1 MSSQKTTEST
11 QSTIQHPDL
20 RCSKNYKP
28 WIWTLVVM
36 AIVTVVWALYEG
48 SQQEGYVNN
57 FLTKGQK
64 ANNAG
69 TAVALPVA
77 GTSDVVPVAQAPGAV
92 GDVQTSYHSIIDSV
106 RPAVV
111 SIDAAM
117 KNVPTAAN
125 QGMVDPN
132 PNDVAF
138 TKIGSGVI
146 IDPRGYVLSSYHVIA
161 GAEALKATIYGP
173 GGAKEYPLKMVKGD
187 LRSDMALLRIQGTGP
202 FPHAALGNSDA
213 ARTGD
218 MVLTIGSPF
227 GFEQTVTSG
236 MISSRNRTLQVGDT
250 VYENLI
256 QTDSSINRGSSGGP
270 MLNVR
275 GEVIGINTAIFAP
288 TGVFNGI
295 GFAIPI
301 NRAADLVGGVIDFG
315 NQAPAIGGGQLVA
328 WANQGR
334 QVGNAFRLPGGKMI
348 AAPHGPLGKC
358 LDCHPQ
364 LGEGAGGVGGGA
376 AATPVA
382 YNAATNNFTL
392 PSGQVITPP
401 HTPRGNCLNCHP
413 QIVQQGG
420 VKINADP
427 FLQNG
432 RGMAA
437 NADPFLLN
445 NQGMVVNTDPFL
457 QQMNNRGGLPVN
469 VDPFLQQRN
478 GLGAHVNT
486 DPLLQQQNGFGA
498 HVNTDP
504 LLRQQNG
511 FGAHV
516 NTDPFLQQRNAAGT
530 QVNADPPLQQQT
542 LFGIPIGAGAGRGK
556 GLFGWAKGGPATGN
570 GQYIAAGQP
579 VVFTDPTMGIALVDA
594 DDLVCKQAGMLH
606 PEGVLVTGVAQ
617 GGPAALAGIQRG
629 DILLRIAGRKILNT
643 ANLNKLLASGNI
655 GRRFDV
661 LLVRNGARQD
671 VRVKTAPQGQKAPTA
686 QQGAAAFQWPLGA
699 TVTPILPAFTT
710 ITKTGVYVQN
720 SGGLLAA
727 NGLKNGDII
736 KGINGAQVED
746 LESFIKATKRVD
758 SRRGFTLDVIRS
770 GNSMFL
776 TVKG

>member
-11 QSTIQHPDL
+11 KSTIQQPDH

-36 AIVTVVWALYEG
+36 AIVTLVWALYEG

-57 FLTKGQK
+57 FLNKGQK

-69 TAVALPVA
+69 SAVALPVA
-77 GTSDVVPVAQAPGAV
+77 GVSEVVPVAQAPGAV
-92 GDVQTSYHSIIDSV
+92 GDVQTSYHSIIDAV
-106 RPAVV
+106 RPAVI

-117 KNVPTAAN
+117 KIAPTAAN

-132 PNDVAF
+132 NPNDVAF
-138 TKIGSGVI
+138 NKIGSGVI

-161 GAEALKATIYGP
+161 GAEALKATLYGP

-187 LRSDMALLRIQGTGP
+187 LRSDMALLRIQGAGP

-301 NRAADLVGGVIDFG
+301 NRAAELVGGVIDFG
-315 NQAPAIGGGQLVA
+315 NQTPAVGAGQLVA
-328 WANQGR
+328 WASQGR

-348 AAPHGPLGKC
+348 IAPHGPLGKC

-364 LGEGAGGVGGGA
+364 LGEGAGVA

-382 YNAATNNFTL
+382 YNPASNSFTL

-427 FLQNG
+427 FL
-432 RGMAA
+432 
-437 NADPFLLN
+437 LN

-457 QQMNNRGGLPVN
+457 QQMNNRGGVPVN
-469 VDPFLQQRN
+469 VDPFLQQQN
-478 GLGAHVNT
+478 GFGAHVNT

-504 LLRQQNG
+504 LLQQQNG

-516 NTDPFLQQRNAAGT
+516 N
-530 QVNADPPLQQQT
+530 ADPPMQQQT

-579 VVFTDPTMGIALVDA
+579 ALFIEPLLGVSIIDA
-594 DDLVCKQAGMLH
+594 DDVVCRQAGMLH
-606 PEGVLVTGVAQ
+606 PEGVLVMGVSP
-617 GGPAALAGIQRG
+617 GGPAAVAGIQRG
-629 DILLRIAGRKILNT
+629 DILLRIAGRKVLNT
-643 ANLNKLLASGNI
+643 VTLNKLIASGKLN
-655 GRRFDV
+655 RRFDV
-661 LLVRNGARQD
+661 LLARNGTRQD
-671 VRVKTAPQGQKAPTA
+671 VRVKTGTAAQGQAAPGAA
-686 QQGAAAFQWPLGA
+686 QQAAGVFQWPLGA
-699 TVTPILPAFTT
+699 SITPVLPAFSA
-710 ITKTGVYVQN
+710 ITKTGVYVQS

-736 KGINGAQVED
+736 KGINGAQIED
-746 LESFIKATKRVD
+746 LETFIKATKRVD

>member
-11 QSTIQHPDL
+11 QSTIQHPDH

-36 AIVTVVWALYEG
+36 ALVTLVWALYEG

-69 TAVALPVA
+69 SAEALPVA
-77 GTSDVVPVAQAPGAV
+77 GIANVMPVAQAPGAV
-92 GDVQTSYHSIIDSV
+92 GDVQTSYHSIIDAV
-106 RPAVV
+106 RPAVI

-125 QGMVDPN
+125 QGMIDPN

-138 TKIGSGVI
+138 NKIGSGVI

-161 GAEALKATIYGP
+161 GAEALKATLYGP

-187 LRSDMALLRIQGTGP
+187 LRTDMALLRIQGTGP

-315 NQAPAIGGGQLVA
+315 NQTPAIGGGQLVA
-328 WANQGR
+328 WASQGR

-348 AAPHGPLGKC
+348 TAPHGPLGKC

-364 LGEGAGGVGGGA
+364 LGEGVGVGA

-392 PSGQVITPP
+392 PGGQVITPP

-432 RGMAA
+432 QGMAVNTDPFLQQMNNRGGVA
-437 NADPFLLN
+437 VNVDPFLRQQNGLGAHVNADPFLLN

-457 QQMNNRGGLPVN
+457 QQ
-469 VDPFLQQRN
+469 
-478 GLGAHVNT
+478 
-486 DPLLQQQNGFGA
+486 QNGM
-498 HVNTDP
+498 
-504 LLRQQNG
+504 
-511 FGAHV
+511 
-516 NTDPFLQQRNAAGT
+516 GT
-530 QVNADPPLQQQT
+530 HVNADPPLQQQT

-556 GLFGWAKGGPATGN
+556 GLFGRMLGGPATGN

-579 VVFTDPTMGIALVDA
+579 VVFTDPTMGVALIDA
-594 DDLVCKQAGMLH
+594 DDIVCRQAGMLH

-629 DILLRIAGRKILNT
+629 DILLRIAGRKILDT
-643 ANLNKLLASGNI
+643 ANLNKLLASGKI

-671 VRVKTAPQGQKAPTA
+671 VRVKTAPQGQKAPGPV
-686 QQGAAAFQWPLGA
+686 QQGAAVFQWPLGA

-710 ITKTGVYVQN
+710 ITKTGVYVQS

-736 KGINGAQVED
+736 KGINGVQVED
-746 LESFIKATKRVD
+746 LESFIKATKRAD

-776 TVKG
+776 AVKG

>member
-11 QSTIQHPDL
+11 QSTVQQPDH

-57 FLTKGQK
+57 FLNKGQK
-64 ANNAG
+64 ANNAAS
-69 TAVALPVA
+69 AVALPVA
-77 GTSDVVPVAQAPGAV
+77 GTSPYVVPVAQAPGAV
-92 GDVQTSYHSIIDSV
+92 GDVQTSYHSIIDAV
-106 RPAVV
+106 RPAVI
-111 SIDAAM
+111 SIEAAM

-125 QGMVDPN
+125 QGMIDPN

-138 TKIGSGVI
+138 NKIGSGVI

-161 GAEALKATIYGP
+161 GAEALKATLYSP

-187 LRSDMALLRIQGTGP
+187 LRSDMALLRIQGAGP

-218 MVLTIGSPF
+218 MVLTVGSPF

-270 MLNVR
+270 MINVR

-315 NQAPAIGGGQLVA
+315 NQTPAIGGGQLVA

-364 LGEGAGGVGGGA
+364 LGEGVGGA

-382 YNAATNNFTL
+382 YNAGSNTFTL

-427 FLQNG
+427 FL
-432 RGMAA
+432 
-437 NADPFLLN
+437 LN

-457 QQMNNRGGLPVN
+457 QQMNNPGTPVN

-498 HVNTDP
+498 HVN
-504 LLRQQNG
+504 
-511 FGAHV
+511 
-516 NTDPFLQQRNAAGT
+516 
-530 QVNADPPLQQQT
+530 ADPPLQQQT
-542 LFGIPIGAGAGRGK
+542 LFGIPIGAGAGRGM
-556 GLFGWAKGGPATGN
+556 GLFGRTFGGPATGN
-570 GQYIAAGQP
+570 GQFTAAGQP
-579 VVFTDPTMGIALVDA
+579 ALFTEPLLGVAIIDA
-594 DDLVCKQAGMLH
+594 DDVVCRQAGMLH
-606 PEGVLVTGVAQ
+606 PEGVLVMGVSQ
-617 GGPAALAGIQRG
+617 GGPAAVAGIQRG
-629 DILLRIAGRKILNT
+629 DILLRIAGRKVLNT
-643 ANLNKLLASGNI
+643 ATLNKLIASGKL

-661 LLVRNGARQD
+661 LLVRNGSRQD
-671 VRVKTAPQGQKAPTA
+671 VRVKTAPQGQPAPTA
-686 QQGAAAFQWPLGA
+686 GQQAAGAFQWPLGA
-699 TVTPILPAFTT
+699 SITPILPAFSA
-710 ITKTGVYVQN
+710 ITKTGVYVQS
-720 SGGLLAA
+720 SGGILAA
-727 NGLKNGDII
+727 NGLKSGDII
-736 KGINGAQVED
+736 KGINGAQIED
-746 LESFIKATKRVD
+746 LETFIKATKRVD

>member
-11 QSTIQHPDL
+11 KSTIQQPDH

-28 WIWTLVVM
+28 WIWALVVM
-36 AIVTVVWALYEG
+36 AIVTLVWALYEG

-57 FLTKGQK
+57 FLNRGQSAQK
-64 ANNAG
+64 ETAQNSASSAS
-69 TAVALPVA
+69 AVALPVA
-77 GTSDVVPVAQAPGAV
+77 GTANGVQVAQAPGAV

-106 RPAVV
+106 RPAVI

-117 KNVPTAAN
+117 KNTPTAAN
-125 QGMVDPN
+125 QGMIDPL

-138 TKIGSGVI
+138 NKIGSGVI

-161 GAEALKATIYGP
+161 GAEALKATLYGP

-315 NQAPAIGGGQLVA
+315 NMTPAIGGGQLVA
-328 WANQGR
+328 WTSQGR
-334 QVGNAFRLPGGKMI
+334 QVGNAFRLPGGKII

-364 LGEGAGGVGGGA
+364 LGETPATPAAPGA
-376 AATPVA
+376 AVATPVA
-382 YNAATNNFTL
+382 YNAGSNTFTL

-401 HTPRGNCLNCHP
+401 HQPRGNCLNCHP

-432 RGMAA
+432 QAMPV

-445 NQGMVVNTDPFL
+445 NQGMIVN
-457 QQMNNRGGLPVN
+457 
-469 VDPFLQQRN
+469 
-478 GLGAHVNT
+478 A
-486 DPLLQQQNGFGA
+486 DPLLQQQTPMGA
-498 HVNTDP
+498 H
-504 LLRQQNG
+504 
-511 FGAHV
+511 
-516 NTDPFLQQRNAAGT
+516 
-530 QVNADPPLQQQT
+530 VNADPPLQQQT
-542 LFGIPIGAGAGRGK
+542 LFGIPIGAGAGRAK
-556 GLFGWAKGGPATGN
+556 GLFGRTLGGPATGN

-579 VVFTDPTMGIALVDA
+579 VLYTDLTMGLALVDA
-594 DDLVCKQAGMLH
+594 DDIVCKQAGLLH
-606 PEGVLVTGVAQ
+606 PEGVLVTAVAQ

-643 ANLNKLLASGNI
+643 ATLNNIITSGKL
-655 GRRFDV
+655 GRRYDV
-661 LLVRNGARQD
+661 LLARNGTRQD
-671 VRVKTAPQGQKAPTA
+671 VRVKTAPQGQKAP
-686 QQGAAAFQWPLGA
+686 QPGAAPFKWPLGA
-699 TVTPILPAFTT
+699 TITPILPAFAN

-720 SGGLLAA
+720 SSGILAA

-736 KGINGAQVED
+736 KGINGAKVED
-746 LESFIKATKRVD
+746 LETFIKATKRAD
-758 SRRGFTLDVIRS
+758 SRKGFTLDIIRS

>member
-11 QSTIQHPDL
+11 QSTVQQPDQ

-28 WIWTLVVM
+28 WIWALVVM
-36 AIVTVVWALYEG
+36 AIVTLVWALYEG

-57 FLTKGQK
+57 FLNRGQT
-64 ANNAG
+64 AQNQAAQNQAALNSG
-69 TAVALPVA
+69 TAVALP
-77 GTSDVVPVAQAPGAV
+77 GIENPNVVQVAQAPGAV
-92 GDVQTSYHSIIDSV
+92 GNVQSSYHSIIDSV
-106 RPAVV
+106 RPSVI

-125 QGMVDPN
+125 QGMIDPL

-138 TKIGSGVI
+138 NKIGSGVI

-161 GAEALKATIYGP
+161 GAEALKATLYGP

-187 LRSDMALLRIQGTGP
+187 LRSDMALLLIQGTGP

-301 NRAADLVGGVIDFG
+301 NRASDLVGGVIDFG
-315 NQAPAIGGGQLVA
+315 NIAPAAGGGQLVA

-334 QVGNAFRLPGGKMI
+334 QIGNAFRLPGGKMI

-364 LGEGAGGVGGGA
+364 LGQTPVNGGA
-376 AATPVA
+376 PAATPVA
-382 YNAATNNFTL
+382 YNASSNNFTL
-392 PSGQVITPP
+392 PNGQVITPP

-432 RGMAA
+432 QGMQV

-445 NQGMVVNTDPFL
+445 NQGMIVN
-457 QQMNNRGGLPVN
+457 
-469 VDPFLQQRN
+469 
-478 GLGAHVNT
+478 A
-486 DPLLQQQNGFGA
+486 DPLLQQNPMGA
-498 HVNTDP
+498 H
-504 LLRQQNG
+504 
-511 FGAHV
+511 
-516 NTDPFLQQRNAAGT
+516 
-530 QVNADPPLQQQT
+530 VNADPPLQQQT

-556 GLFGWAKGGPATGN
+556 GLFGRTLGGPATGN

-579 VVFTDPTMGIALVDA
+579 PVLYTDQSMGLALVDA
-594 DDLVCKQAGMLH
+594 DDIVCRQAGMLH
-606 PEGVLVTGVAQ
+606 PEGVLVTAVAQ

-629 DILLRIAGRKILNT
+629 DILLRLAGRKILNT
-643 ANLNKLLASGNI
+643 ATLNKIITSGKI

-671 VRVKTAPQGQKAPTA
+671 VRVKTAAPLGQNTPGAPQQ
-686 QQGAAAFQWPLGA
+686 AAEIFKWPLGA
-699 TVTPILPAFTT
+699 SITPILPAFKG

-720 SGGLLAA
+720 SSGILAA
-727 NGLKNGDII
+727 SGLKSGDII
-736 KGINGAQVED
+736 KGINGAKVED
-746 LESFIKATKRVD
+746 LETFIKATKRAD
-758 SRRGFTLDVIRS
+758 IKKGFTLDVIRS

>member
-1 MSSQKTTEST
+1 MSSQKTTEGT
-11 QSTIQHPDL
+11 NSTIQQPDQ

-28 WIWTLVVM
+28 WIWALVVM
-36 AIVTVVWALYEG
+36 AIVTLVWALYEG

-57 FLTKGQK
+57 FLNRGQTAQK
-64 ANNAG
+64 EAAQNSAPSAS
-69 TAVALPVA
+69 AVALPVA
-77 GTSDVVPVAQAPGAV
+77 GTANVMQVAQQQAPGAV

-106 RPAVV
+106 RPAVI

-117 KNVPTAAN
+117 KNTPTAAN
-125 QGMVDPN
+125 QGMLDPM

-138 TKIGSGVI
+138 NKIGSGVI

-161 GAEALKATIYGP
+161 GAEALKATLYGP

-315 NQAPAIGGGQLVA
+315 NITPATGGGQLVA
-328 WANQGR
+328 WTSQGR
-334 QVGNAFRLPGGKMI
+334 QVGNAFRLPGGKII

-364 LGEGAGGVGGGA
+364 LGEGAGA
-376 AATPVA
+376 APAAVTPVA
-382 YNAATNNFTL
+382 YNATSNNFTL
-392 PSGQVITPP
+392 PNGQVITPP

-432 RGMAA
+432 QAMPV

-445 NQGMVVNTDPFL
+445 NQGMIVN
-457 QQMNNRGGLPVN
+457 
-469 VDPFLQQRN
+469 
-478 GLGAHVNT
+478 A
-486 DPLLQQQNGFGA
+486 DPLLQQQTPMGA
-498 HVNTDP
+498 H
-504 LLRQQNG
+504 
-511 FGAHV
+511 
-516 NTDPFLQQRNAAGT
+516 
-530 QVNADPPLQQQT
+530 VNADPPLQQQT
-542 LFGIPIGAGAGRGK
+542 LFGIPIGAGAGRAK
-556 GLFGWAKGGPATGN
+556 GLFGRTLGGPATGN

-579 VVFTDPTMGIALVDA
+579 VLYTDQTMGLALVDA
-594 DDLVCKQAGMLH
+594 DEIVCRQAGMLH
-606 PEGVLVTGVAQ
+606 PEGVLVTAVAQ

-643 ANLNKLLASGNI
+643 ATLNNIITSGKL
-655 GRRFDV
+655 GRRYDV
-661 LLVRNGARQD
+661 LLARNGTRQD
-671 VRVKTAPQGQKAPTA
+671 VRVKTAPQGQNAP
-686 QQGAAAFQWPLGA
+686 QPGAAAFKWPLGA
-699 TVTPILPAFTT
+699 TVTPILPAFTN
-710 ITKTGVYVQN
+710 ITKTGVYIQN
-720 SGGLLAA
+720 SSGILAA

-736 KGINGAQVED
+736 KGINGTKVED
-746 LESFIKATKRVD
+746 LETFIKATKRVD
-758 SRRGFTLDVIRS
+758 SRKGFTLDVIRS

-776 TVKG
+776 TIKG

>member
-1 MSSQKTTEST
+1 MSSQKTSEST
-11 QSTIQHPDL
+11 QSTVQHPDL

-28 WIWTLVVM
+28 WIWALVVM
-36 AIVTVVWALYEG
+36 AIVTLVWALYEG

-57 FLTKGQK
+57 FLTKGQTAK
-64 ANNAG
+64 SAG
-69 TAVALPVA
+69 SAVALPVA
-77 GTSDVVPVAQAPGAV
+77 GITSVMPVAQAPGAV
-92 GDVQTSYHSIIDSV
+92 GDVQTSYHSIIDAV

-125 QGMVDPN
+125 QGMIDPL

-161 GAEALKATIYGP
+161 GAEALKATLYGP

-187 LRSDMALLRIQGTGP
+187 LRTDMALLRIQGPGP

-315 NQAPAIGGGQLVA
+315 NMTPAIGGGQLVA
-328 WANQGR
+328 WASQGR
-334 QVGNAFRLPGGKMI
+334 QVGNAFRLPNGKMI

-364 LGEGAGGVGGGA
+364 LGEGAGIGGV
-376 AATPVA
+376 TPVA
-382 YNAATNNFTL
+382 YIASSNSFQL
-392 PSGQVITPP
+392 PNGQMISPP
-401 HTPRGNCLNCHP
+401 HPPRGNCLNCHP

-432 RGMAA
+432 QGMAVNTDPFLQQMNNRGGVA
-437 NADPFLLN
+437 VNVDPFLRQQNGLGAHVNADPFLLN

-457 QQMNNRGGLPVN
+457 QQ
-469 VDPFLQQRN
+469 
-478 GLGAHVNT
+478 
-486 DPLLQQQNGFGA
+486 QNGM
-498 HVNTDP
+498 
-504 LLRQQNG
+504 
-511 FGAHV
+511 
-516 NTDPFLQQRNAAGT
+516 GT
-530 QVNADPPLQQQT
+530 HVNADPPLQQQT
-542 LFGIPIGAGAGRGK
+542 LFGIPIGAGAGKGR
-556 GLFGWAKGGPATGN
+556 GLFGRTFGGPATGN

-579 VVFTDPTMGIALVDA
+579 VVFTDPTMGVALVDA
-594 DDLVCKQAGMLH
+594 DDIICKQAGMLH
-606 PEGVLVTGVAQ
+606 AEGVLVTGVAQ

-629 DILLRIAGRKILNT
+629 DILLRIAGRKVLNT
-643 ANLNKLLASGNI
+643 ANLNKLIASGNI

-661 LLVRNGARQD
+661 LLVRNGSRQD
-671 VRVKTAPQGQKAPTA
+671 VRVKTAPQGQKAPGAA

-720 SGGLLAA
+720 SGGILAA

-736 KGINGAQVED
+736 KGINGVQVED

-758 SRRGFTLDVIRS
+758 SRKGFQLDVIRS

>member
-11 QSTIQHPDL
+11 DSTIQQPDQ

-28 WIWTLVVM
+28 WIWALVIM
-36 AIVTVVWALYEG
+36 AIVTLVWALYEG

-57 FLTKGQK
+57 FLNRGQVAQK
-64 ANNAG
+64 ETVQNSAQSAS
-69 TAVALPVA
+69 AVALPVA
-77 GTSDVVPVAQAPGAV
+77 GPDNVVPVAQQQAPGAV

-117 KNVPTAAN
+117 KNTPTVAN
-125 QGMVDPN
+125 QGIIDPL

-138 TKIGSGVI
+138 NKIGSGVI

-161 GAEALKATIYGP
+161 GAEALKATLYGP

-202 FPHAALGNSDA
+202 FPHASLGNSDA

-256 QTDSSINRGSSGGP
+256 QTDSPINRGSSGGP

-315 NQAPAIGGGQLVA
+315 NMPPAIGGGQLVA
-328 WANQGR
+328 LVSQGR
-334 QVGNAFRLPGGKMI
+334 QVGNSFRLPGGKTI

-364 LGEGAGGVGGGA
+364 LGETAPAPV
-376 AATPVA
+376 ATPIA
-382 YNAATNNFTL
+382 YNATSNNFTL
-392 PSGQVITPP
+392 PSGLIITPP
-401 HTPRGNCLNCHP
+401 HQPRGNCLNCHP

-427 FLQNG
+427 LLQNG
-432 RGMAA
+432 QAMPV

-445 NQGMVVNTDPFL
+445 NQGMV
-457 QQMNNRGGLPVN
+457 
-469 VDPFLQQRN
+469 
-478 GLGAHVNT
+478 
-486 DPLLQQQNGFGA
+486 
-498 HVNTDP
+498 
-504 LLRQQNG
+504 
-511 FGAHV
+511 
-516 NTDPFLQQRNAAGT
+516 
-530 QVNADPPLQQQT
+530 VNADPPLQQQT
-542 LFGIPIGAGAGRGK
+542 LFGIPIGAGAGKGR
-556 GLFGWAKGGPATGN
+556 GLFGRTMGGPATGN

-579 VVFTDPTMGIALVDA
+579 VLYTDPTMGVALVDA
-594 DDLVCKQAGMLH
+594 DEIVSKQAGLIR
-606 PEGVLVTGVAQ
+606 PEGVLVTAVAQ
-617 GGPAALAGIQRG
+617 GGPAVMAGIQRG
-629 DILLRIAGRKILNT
+629 DILLRIGGRKILNT
-643 ANLNKLLASGNI
+643 ANLNKIIASGQL

-661 LLVRNGARQD
+661 LLARNGTRQD
-671 VRVKTAPQGQKAPTA
+671 VRVKTAAQGQNAP
-686 QQGAAAFQWPLGA
+686 QPGGAAFQWPLGA
-699 TVTPILPAFTT
+699 TITSIIPAFTN

-720 SGGLLAA
+720 SGGILAA
-727 NGLKNGDII
+727 SGLKNGDII

-746 LESFIKATKRVD
+746 LETFIKATKRVD
-758 SRRGFTLDVIRS
+758 SRKGFKLDIIRS